1 MRFLYAFCLCV
12 IISIT
17 TNAQTTAIA
26 ALSSKVQQAKNDEE
40 KLTAILALC
49 EEHASMHKDSL
60 YHYAMLAQQLS
71 VNSKSQLNKSMASI
85 AMINAWLRKNKT
97 DSAIALIEPE
107 LKINTLADPATRSIY
122 FKLAALKVDCYGD
135 ASNYKDALSEL
146 YAIISD
152 AEKYKDSLVLAKNMN
167 TIGVINYNLDHVPEA
182 FDWYFKALHFTTA
195 SPRFYAVAA
204 PLYINLSET
213 YRWVE
218 KKDSAEYYINK
229 AIPLCEQIE
238 NLFFLAN
245 ALRVKAN
252 IFKQA
257 KDYAQAEQTIQQCI
271 AIRAKTEGNLSFS
284 NEQMSLASIYM
295 RAGKVDN
302 AIKILTDAIALDD
315 AEKKAGNTADIDPLK
330 ISYYNTLS
338 ICYQLK
344 GDTKQ
349 YAATLEKMI
358 AAKDAFYA
366 ANSARAIAELQTKY
380 EVQKKENTIIQ
391 QKLDITQKNY
401 LFYGSLL
408 LLLFAVIIAWILFK
422 TYRRRQKSKMQ
433 QAVKEEKLLTRIAVK
448 EAEENERKRIAADLH
463 DNLGAYAAS
472 IVSNLD
478 QVALQQQ
485 LQPTV
490 IAPLQELRNNSQ
502 SMVAQLGDTI
512 WALKKD
518 ALSLTA
524 ISDRLKVFI
533 QRIQPSYPDIVIDVM
548 ENIEDDKL
556 LPPSQA
562 FHLFRIV
569 QEAISN
575 ALKHSRCKN
584 ILVQIKGADHWE
596 IKVKDDGIGFNSAII
611 TSSSNGLLNMKNR
624 AKEFGWQVLWEFNE
638 PGTMVIIKPAGSQT

>member
-1 MRFLYAFCLCV
+1 MRFFYTLCLC
-12 IISIT
+12 IT
-17 TNAQTTAIA
+17 ACIATNAQTNTIA
-26 ALSSKVQQAKNDEE
+26 ALSGKVQQAKSDEE

-60 YHYAMLAQQLS
+60 FHYATLAKQLS
-71 VNSKSQLNKSMASI
+71 LATKNQLNKTLASI
-85 AMINAWLRKNKT
+85 AMANAWLRKSKT
-97 DSAIALIEPE
+97 DSALLLIEPE
-107 LKINTLADPATRSIY
+107 LKINTVADAATRTIY

-146 YAIISD
+146 YNIISD

-182 FDWYFKALHFTTA
+182 FNWYFKALRFTNA
-195 SPRFYAVAA
+195 SPKFYGAIAT
-204 PLYINLSET
+204 LYINLSET

-229 AIPLCEQIE
+229 AIPLCEQTE

-257 KDYAQAEQTIQQCI
+257 KDFAHAEQTILQCI
-271 AIRAKTEGNLSFS
+271 AIRAKTEGNLSLS
-284 NEQMSLASIYM
+284 NEQISLASIYM
-295 RAGKVDN
+295 RSGKVDN
-302 AIKILTDAIALDD
+302 AIKILTEGIALDD
-315 AEKKAGNTADIDPLK
+315 AEKKSANTADIDPLK
-330 ISYYNTLS
+330 ISYYNILAN
-338 ICYQLK
+338 CYQLK

-349 YAATLEKMI
+349 QIATLEKLI
-358 AAKDAFYA
+358 NAKDAFYA

-401 LFYGSLL
+401 LFYGSLV
-408 LLLFAVIIAWILFK
+408 LLLFAIIIAWLLFK

-433 QAVKEEKLLTRIAVK
+433 QAVIEEKLLAGIAVK

-478 QVALQQQ
+478 NIATQQ
-485 LQPTV
+485 LQPTA

-502 SMVAQLGDTI
+502 AMVSQLSDTI

-533 QRIQPSYPDIVIDVM
+533 QRIQPSYPDIMIDVV
-548 ENIEDDKL
+548 ENITEDKL

-569 QEAISN
+569 QEAIIN
-575 ALKHSRCKN
+575 ALKHSRCKT
-584 ILVQIKGADHWE
+584 ILIQINSADSWE
-596 IKVKDDGIGFNSAII
+596 IKVKDDGKGFNPHII
-611 TSSSNGLLNMKNR
+611 NSSTNGLSNMKNR
-624 AKEFGWQVLWEFNE
+624 AREFGWQVQWEFNE
-638 PGTMVIIKPAGSQT
+638 PGTTVTINPSA

>member
-1 MRFLYAFCLCV
+1 MRFFYVLLLCV
-12 IISIT
+12 TIGIT
-17 TNAQTTAIA
+17 TNAQTSVIA
-26 ALSSKVQQAKNDEE
+26 ALSNKVQQAKNEEE

-60 YHYAMLAQQLS
+60 YHYATLAKQLAA
-71 VNSKSQLNKSMASI
+71 NSKSQLNKSLASI

-97 DSAIALIEPE
+97 DSAIVLIEPE

-146 YAIISD
+146 YSIIND

-195 SPRFYAVAA
+195 APRFYGAVAT
-204 PLYINLSET
+204 LYINLSET
-213 YRWVE
+213 YRWVQ

-229 AIPLCEQIE
+229 AIPLCEQTE

-257 KDYAQAEQTIQQCI
+257 KDYVQAEQTILQCI
-271 AIRAKTEGNLSFS
+271 AIRAKTEGKLSFS

-295 RAGKVDN
+295 RSGKADN

-315 AEKKAGNTADIDPLK
+315 AEKKAGNTADVDPLK
-330 ISYYNTLS
+330 ISYYNTLAN
-338 ICYQLK
+338 CYQLK

-349 YAATLEKMI
+349 YAATLEKLI

-408 LLLFAVIIAWILFK
+408 FLLFAVIISWVLFK
-422 TYRRRQKSKMQ
+422 TYRRRQKLRMQ
-433 QAVKEEKLLTRIAVK
+433 QAVKEEKLLTGIAVK

-478 QVALQQQ
+478 QIAMQQQ
-485 LQPTV
+485 LQPTAV
-490 IAPLQELRNNSQ
+490 APLQELRNNSQ
-502 SMVAQLGDTI
+502 SMVAQLSDTI

-533 QRIQPSYPDIVIDVM
+533 QRIQPSYPDIMIDVM
-548 ENIEDDKL
+548 ENIAEDKL

-569 QEAISN
+569 QEAVIN

-584 ILVQIKGADHWE
+584 ILVQINNNAQWE
-596 IKVKDDGIGFNSAII
+596 IKVKDDGKGFDSAIVA
-611 TSSSNGLLNMKNR
+611 SSSNGLLNMKNR
-624 AKEFGWQVLWEFNE
+624 AKEFGWQVQWEFNE
-638 PGTMVIIKPAGSQT
+638 PGTMVIIKPAG